1 MQYHAPTRQFIV
13 PTSTFHAV
21 SLHLR
26 YAIQHIRRSAGL
38 PLTPHKPEGPLGEA
52 QFAEIA
58 LLSAAQEIGIDLG
71 ASQPGR
77 LDVSEAP

>member
-1 MQYHAPTRQFIV
+1 MQYHAPTQQFTV
-13 PTSTFHAV
+13 PASTFHGI

-38 PLTPHKPEGPLGEA
+38 PLTPHKPDSPLGSA

-58 LLSAAQEIGIDLG
+58 LLEAAKEIGIDLG
-71 ASQPGR
+71 ATAPGR